1 MFLFLAKVYL
11 LCTLRVYMSKGWAK
25 VADEL
30 KAATKEEDIEDIPI
44 EYEKING
51 GPTGIHCDACGEEYY
66 FTPDFH
72 PRGGRQ
78 LVPAHRCLTKGG
90 GMIGMKRFIRD
101 LS

>member
-1 MFLFLAKVYL
+1 
-11 LCTLRVYMSKGWAK
+11 MSKGWAK

-30 KAATKEEDIEDIPI
+30 KSATEVEDIEDEPI
-44 EYEKING
+44 VYEKIDG
-51 GPTGIHCDACGEEYY
+51 GPTGILCDACGEEYR
-66 FTPDFH
+66 FARDFH

-90 GMIGMKRFIRD
+90 GMIGMKRYIRD